1 MEAGGGQASQV
12 VALTWRLWW
21 RERHAPSGQE
31 TIQAAGGAVWRREG
45 DRLEVLLI
53 HRPRY
58 DDWSLPK
65 GKLNDDEDHTAAALR
80 EVKEETGLRCL
91 LGPALPTTSHR
102 DRHGRPKVVRYWAM
116 SAIDGRFA
124 PNKEVDAVRW
134 MSTAEALL
142 MLTYTRDRAVVEA
155 LVNSV

>member
-1 MEAGGGQASQV
+1 M
-12 VALTWRLWW
+12 ALTWRPRW
-21 RERHAPSGQE
+21 RKPHNRSFDG

-45 DRLEVLLI
+45 GRLEVLLV

-58 DDWSLPK
+58 DDWTLPK
-65 GKLNDDEDHTAAALR
+65 GKLEGDEGHTAAALR
-80 EVKEETGLRCL
+80 EVEEETGLRCL

-116 SAIDGRFA
+116 SAIDGRFS

-134 MSTAEALL
+134 VPTGDAPAV
-142 MLTYTRDRAVVEA
+142 LTYNRDRAVVEA
-155 LVNSV
+155 LTRAV

>member
-1 MEAGGGQASQV
+1 
-12 VALTWRLWW
+12 
-21 RERHAPSGQE
+21 
-31 TIQAAGGAVWRREG
+31 
-45 DRLEVLLI
+45 VLLV

-65 GKLNDDEDHTAAALR
+65 GKLNDHEDHAAAALR
-80 EVKEETGLRCL
+80 EVQEETGLRCR

-134 MSTAEALL
+134 MSTAEAFL